1 MPRILKNSAGRMQQ
15 TLPLLHQLH
24 LIDQLHLIE
33 AGPVFAGQVDF
44 ARGGVEGDAVEHV
57 GVGSS

>member
-15 TLPLLHQLH
+15 TLPLLH
-24 LIDQLHLIE
+24 QLHLIE

>member
-15 TLPLLHQLH
+15 TLPLLHQH
-24 LIDQLHLIE
+24 QLHLIE